1 MGQDA
6 IDEILKAKRQAAA
19 VPADEQPQE
28 DKFFSILGGEG
39 LHEEFLELRMRTG
52 NLVCFS
58 YSDLLWFN
66 YDPQAGCID
75 LEIGGFLINIKG
87 RGLVPKLW
95 HGIKSKRVAWIKEAD
110 TEMQDHKDNDCFIQ
124 EILITPP
131 SGGGE
136 EGAEAEPA

>member
-1 MGQDA
+1 MA
-6 IDEILKAKRQAAA
+6 T
-19 VPADEQPQE
+19 VT
-28 DKFFSILGGEG
+28 
-39 LHEEFLELRMRTG
+39 LELRMRTG

-95 HGIKSKRVAWIKEAD
+95 NGIKNKRVAWIREAD
-110 TEMQDHKDNDCFIQ
+110 TEMQDHKGNDSFIQ

-131 SGGGE
+131 SAGGE
-136 EGAEAEPA
+136 GSAEAESA